1 MPKDHLILPR
11 ADSGCGKAFYSE
23 RRVAEGH
30 RIALE
35 FWNRATGCVR
45 DGYQLTVH
53 RCNRCG
59 GFHIS
64 QQPYREASLDI
75 TSFAKHS
82 ADRRGNPLDSESVMY
97 AGSPLSYR
105 KSRA

>member
-11 ADSGCGKAFYSE
+11 ADSGCGKAFYSD
-23 RRVAEGH
+23 RRIADGH

-45 DGYQLTVH
+45 DGYQLIVH
-53 RCNRCG
+53 RCKRCG

-64 QQPYREASLDI
+64 QRRIEKLGSSAPSSLTTLPI
-75 TSFAKHS
+75 TETI
-82 ADRRGNPLDSESVMY
+82 GY
-97 AGSPLSYR
+97 TR
-105 KSRA
+105 KA

>member
-11 ADSGCGKAFYSE
+11 ADSGCGKAFYSD
-23 RRVAEGH
+23 RRVADGH

-45 DGYQLTVH
+45 DGYQLAVY
-53 RCNRCG
+53 RCKRCG

-64 QQPYREASLDI
+64 HRRIEKLASNLPGSLR
-75 TSFAKHS
+75 TLPA
-82 ADRRGNPLDSESVMY
+82 ADLIR
-97 AGSPLSYR
+97 
-105 KSRA
+105 

>member
-1 MPKDHLILPR
+1 MPKDQLILPR
-11 ADSGCGKAFYSE
+11 ADSGCGKAFYSD
-23 RRVAEGH
+23 RRIADGH

-53 RCNRCG
+53 RCKRCG

-64 QQPYREASLDI
+64 Q
-75 TSFAKHS
+75 
-82 ADRRGNPLDSESVMY
+82 RRIEKLDSK
-97 AGSPLSYR
+97 SPSSLTTLPIAEGIR
-105 KSRA
+105 

>member
-1 MPKDHLILPR
+1 MTESGGPIGMPKDHLILPR

-35 FWNRATGCVR
+35 FWNQATGCVR

-53 RCNRCG
+53 RCKRCG

-64 QQPYREASLDI
+64 Q
-75 TSFAKHS
+75 
-82 ADRRGNPLDSESVMY
+82 RRIEKLRLISPPLPSTLPTAEEI
-97 AGSPLSYR
+97 R
-105 KSRA
+105 

>member
-1 MPKDHLILPR
+1 MPRDYLILPR
-11 ADSGCGKAFYSE
+11 ADSECGKAFYSE
-23 RRVAEGH
+23 RRIAEGH

-53 RCNRCG
+53 RCKRCG

-64 QQPYREASLDI
+64 QRRIEKLGSTAPSLPRTVPAAEEI
-75 TSFAKHS
+75 
-82 ADRRGNPLDSESVMY
+82 R
-97 AGSPLSYR
+97 
-105 KSRA
+105 